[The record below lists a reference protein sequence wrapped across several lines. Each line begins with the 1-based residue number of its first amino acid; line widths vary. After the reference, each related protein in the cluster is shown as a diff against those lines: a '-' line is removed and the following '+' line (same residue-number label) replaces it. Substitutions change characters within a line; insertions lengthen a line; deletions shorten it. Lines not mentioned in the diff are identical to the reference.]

1 MDFEGFM
8 EIVNNKWN
16 NAAYKSDS
24 TRQITYKFQD
34 IRYGLK
40 KWSKHI
46 SNLNQTINNCSFI
59 LSMLDGIEDQRNLS
73 VAEHNF
79 KKILENHTRKLM
91 EAKRIYWKNRA
102 KIR

>member
-1 MDFEGFM
+1 
-8 EIVNNKWN
+8 
-16 NAAYKSDS
+16 
-24 TRQITYKFQD
+24 
-34 IRYGLK
+34 
-40 KWSKHI
+40 
-46 SNLNQTINNCSFI
+46 
-59 LSMLDGIEDQRNLS
+59 MLDGIEDQRNLS